1 MANIDLSLLFSASK
15 DNVLLCMIGVPPRS
29 RIEKAKR
36 FGYVRTCSE
45 KLERS
50 FDVCWSVV
58 GLTHCE
64 VFQAYGSFIS
74 RWDQDPIAE
83 SIWCECL
90 APILYKY
97 LSPDGLLYSS
107 QPLCLQRT

>member
-1 MANIDLSLLFSASK
+1 MSNRKGQAFRLCENLL
-15 DNVLLCMIGVPPRS
+15 
-29 RIEKAKR
+29 
-36 FGYVRTCSE
+36 E

-64 VFQAYGSFIS
+64 VLQAYGSSIS
-74 RWDQDPIAE
+74 RWDQEPIAE
-83 SIWCECL
+83 SIWRECL
-90 APILYKY
+90 APIVYKY
-97 LSPDGLLYSS
+97 LSPGGLLYSS